1 MTQPYPD
8 PNRYR
13 RQLLLASAGAAVLSA
28 GMPTPVSAATPACG
42 RQTPPQMEGPFFT
55 PNSPRRNNLVDRGVV
70 GPSLVLTGRVLDQA
84 CKPIANALLDFW
96 QCDARGDY
104 DNKGYRLRGHQFTDA
119 NGFYR
124 LETIVPGMYPGRTP
138 HIHVKVQR
146 AGGRILTTQLYL
158 EDHPGNDRDFL
169 FDHRLIMERGAN
181 GLSFTFVLSA

>member
-1 MTQPYPD
+1 MPTF
-8 PNRYR
+8 PNPFR
-13 RQLLLASAGAAVLSA
+13 RHIVIASAAAALLPA
-28 GMPTPVSAATPACG
+28 GIPRPTRAATPACG
-42 RQTPPQMEGPFFT
+42 RQTPSQMEGPFFT
-55 PNSPRRNNLVDRGVV
+55 PNSPRRNNIVDRGVM
-70 GPSLVLTGRVLDQA
+70 GTSLVLTGRVLDRA

-104 DNKGYRLRGHQFTDA
+104 DNKGFRLRGHQFTDA

-124 LETIVPGMYPGRTP
+124 LETIVPGTYPGRTP

-146 AGGRILTTQLYL
+146 SGGRILTTQLYL

-181 GLSFTFVLSA
+181 GLSFDFILTA